1 MSCPVVAEGE
11 SSINIQ
17 SQHNRVCE
25 VPETVE
31 LRLSCV
37 SHVRR
42 WGWVRGG
49 SQSSWKEPNRSSLS

>member
-42 WGWVRGG
+42 
-49 SQSSWKEPNRSSLS
+49 